1 MQAEIVHS
9 TIENT
14 PFKWV
19 LWTPSETEE
28 ELLLLWE
35 SLSKGEE
42 MPLIKAP
49 HRRREWLGTRILL
62 KQLHKERLDFLPNG
76 KPVVPSGAVSISH
89 CKGSVAVV
97 TSSVNIGM
105 DIQLPTEQIFIIR
118 SKFCSDTE
126 WGWLEKH
133 DDTLRA
139 LTIVWS
145 AKEAIFKYW
154 GEHVEFAEDIEVLP
168 FQCEDQ
174 VIHARYSGT
183 HGAREFRLWHTTRGT
198 LEVLIAL

>member
-14 PFKWV
+14 PFIWV

-28 ELLLLWE
+28 ELVLLWE

-42 MPLIKAP
+42 MPIIKAV

-62 KQLHKERLDFLPNG
+62 KQLDIERLDFLPNG
-76 KPVVPSGAVSISH
+76 KPVISSGAVSISH
-89 CKGSVAVV
+89 CKGSLAVV

-118 SKFCSDTE
+118 SKFCSETE
-126 WGWLEKH
+126 WSWLEKH
-133 DDTLRA
+133 DETLRA

-168 FQCEDQ
+168 FQCRDTA
-174 VIHARYSGT
+174 IKARYNGVHGT
-183 HGAREFRLWHTTRGT
+183 REFNLWHTTRD
-198 LEVLIAL
+198 LMEVVIAV